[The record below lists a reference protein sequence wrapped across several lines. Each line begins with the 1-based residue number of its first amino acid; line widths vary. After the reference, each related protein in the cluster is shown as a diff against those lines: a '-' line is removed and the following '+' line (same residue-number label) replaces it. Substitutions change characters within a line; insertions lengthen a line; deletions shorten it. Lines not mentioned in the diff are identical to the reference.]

1 MFMNITFDNVLGIP
15 NEVQFNLVS
24 EGKLRGKK
32 ETVFNI
38 ARGVNINKINGII
51 GPNASGKSSI
61 LSTLAVIGNFLQEEI
76 NMKDIKNCEGSARN
90 TVVYDISTFLPKQ
103 YDNTRESRVSMELYI
118 VQGKKPGFYRY
129 SLVYTSDF
137 DKEIKV
143 KEQLDFKE
151 KYNGIWNKIVDIQFK
166 EYRSEI
172 GYKCNHYESISNDYK
187 QISEELYNIFEDK
200 MQYYKTFYNHYI
212 YCSHSQ
218 LSDEFMTS
226 ISEFYLRR
234 WIERDEV
241 TVNDVIKYIDKKIKR
256 IYIKKENDD
265 ETIKIETVKDKII
278 DFYDLSQGTKKFLM
292 LMYSIIRVIQH
303 EGILICDEIE
313 NSMHIDLVRFV
324 IKMFTIYGNAA
335 QIIYTTNTENTMD
348 ESIIRKDQINILDR
362 EKGYLRIVKFSEIA
376 KRNDTSFKKAYSN
389 KDICSQQP
397 KEDEINDFIN
407 KFDISKIKEYGKMK
421 YIMRTKRK

>member
-1 MFMNITFDNVLGIP
+1 
-15 NEVQFNLVS
+15 
-24 EGKLRGKK
+24 
-32 ETVFNI
+32 
-38 ARGVNINKINGII
+38 
-51 GPNASGKSSI
+51 
-61 LSTLAVIGNFLQEEI
+61 
-76 NMKDIKNCEGSARN
+76 
-90 TVVYDISTFLPKQ
+90 
-103 YDNTRESRVSMELYI
+103 MELYI